1 VVSRLSLFLF
11 CVRSEAMSSL
21 RICTSS
27 MSALEHAESAFD
39 VLTGPA
45 SPLQVDGAVAGFPDR
60 TLCLDELQT
69 IVHSPST
76 PHRVRVAV
84 WRVLVLRARYDGP
97 DWTVACVGMA
107 MPGLRRRA
115 QLLADQR
122 GGDAE
127 AWHDAVLTGF
137 LTAIR
142 LVEHADRQGGRL
154 WDPYHVLERPAM
166 MAANN
171 VYRCPGR
178 RLVRVR
184 LAGR

>member
-1 VVSRLSLFLF
+1 
-11 CVRSEAMSSL
+11 MSSL
-21 RICTSS
+21 RISTWW
-27 MSALEHAESAFD
+27 MSALEQAESAFD
-39 VLTGPA
+39 VLA
-45 SPLQVDGAVAGFPDR
+45 SPPSPFVVNGTVAGFPDR

-69 IVHSPST
+69 IVRATRT

-84 WRVLVLRARYDGP
+84 WRLVVLRARYDGP

-107 MPGLRRRA
+107 MPGLLRRA
-115 QLLADQR
+115 RLLADQR

-142 LVEHADRQGGRL
+142 LVEHADRPGGRL

-171 VYRCPGR
+171 VYRRPGR
-178 RLVRVR
+178 RLARVR